1 MPKTRAAGVYRRTVN
16 SYKNNLC
23 NSVSRH
29 MRTLLLTAII
39 LLGGCATI
47 EDIGQQL
54 LLTVNAEGYQEL
66 SEASDWS
73 YSITSVAE
81 VYIDGEK
88 EEVAKWE
95 KIGREVYI
103 KAIDGGVGIFSIN
116 PDGSLTHTANI
127 IDRKRQRLSK
137 DKQAIWGKTK

>member
-1 MPKTRAAGVYRRTVN
+1 MEEGFMNDTRNLAFGLLAMLAAV
-16 SYKNNLC
+16 
-23 NSVSRH
+23 
-29 MRTLLLTAII
+29 
-39 LLGGCATI
+39 GCATF
-47 EDIGQQL
+47 EDIGHQL
-54 LLTVNAEGYQEL
+54 WLTDNAEGTYISRTERGVRL
-66 SEASDWS
+66 VLL
-73 YSITSVAE
+73 YNGVAE
-81 VYIDGEK
+81 VYINGEK
-88 EEVAKWE
+88 EEMAKWE